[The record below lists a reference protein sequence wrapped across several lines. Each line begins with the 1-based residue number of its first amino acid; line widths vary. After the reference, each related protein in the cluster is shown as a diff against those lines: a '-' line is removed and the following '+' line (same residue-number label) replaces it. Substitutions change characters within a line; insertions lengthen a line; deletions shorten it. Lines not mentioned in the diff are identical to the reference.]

1 MLRAQKMEKLQ
12 ASYGES
18 VTLIKGQEAR
28 HVVQNHPCKSQKK
41 KLDIPEEI
49 HRKHLIRY
57 KDPQQCG

>member
-49 HRKHLIRY
+49 HRKHLI
-57 KDPQQCG
+57 